1 MPVIS
6 WLDYSFLEENE
17 HCDDDGKMNRNN
29 NLGLPLAHHE
39 AEVLSTYSPPCVHP
53 LPIPV
58 EWVRNMDGTPL
69 LDHNGN
75 PVSVNQLLAT
85 KPLKPELC
93 SRPGPGGKKLTYL
106 SGEGVTRT
114 LNEIFGYDG
123 WNLDIKETKREV
135 SGLTP
140 RTDNH

>member
-1 MPVIS
+1 MSPNSNEGMP
-6 WLDYSFLEENE
+6 
-17 HCDDDGKMNRNN
+17 
-29 NLGLPLAHHE
+29 PTHHE
-39 AEVLSTYSPPCVHP
+39 AHILSTYSPPGMQPHP
-53 LPIPV
+53 TPV

-69 LDHNGN
+69 LDHNGR
-75 PVSVNQLLAT
+75 PVSVNQILAT

-135 SGLTP
+135 Q
-140 RTDNH
+140 